1 MLGHPAVG
9 ALLFWGFLLFYY
21 FDYFRYQTTTCLRR
35 LMMSFYL
42 RKKRGR
48 HFELMV
54 FDSGKGTAGN
64 EMLRHVWIIM
74 KRILIQLNGE
84 IYEI

>member
-1 MLGHPAVG
+1 
-9 ALLFWGFLLFYY
+9 
-21 FDYFRYQTTTCLRR
+21 
-35 LMMSFYL
+35 MMSFYL